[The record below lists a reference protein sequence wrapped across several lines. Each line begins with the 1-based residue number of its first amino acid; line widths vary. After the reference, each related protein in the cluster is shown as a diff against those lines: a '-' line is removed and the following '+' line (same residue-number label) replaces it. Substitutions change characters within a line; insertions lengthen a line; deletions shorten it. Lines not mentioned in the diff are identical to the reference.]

1 MKKIIMLSLIL
12 ILAPFFVVADT
23 STPPLQLTP
32 YNLQPGK
39 AYILSRETP
48 LMPELNPIDP
58 MQALKIIKPLHPGYT
73 VHILSIDYKDRNN
86 RWYRVEATS
95 ADKSATS
102 CGWVNPL
109 ALYGQDLRV
118 VAPAVDNL
126 DADPKNDVIFSNKDY
141 PWKLKVMA
149 KYMFSDPADDYR
161 ALMIYRQHNY
171 NELLSA
177 AHRDQITFEILDEWV
192 PDKQRPGLTWYNIK
206 AYNVDDLNGHIQDF
220 TGWIYAGDLG
230 SYPIPRLTK

>member
-1 MKKIIMLSLIL
+1 MNAGQYTKFNDSFYKKNSEKNDIHP
-12 ILAPFFVVADT
+12 AADT

-32 YNLQPGK
+32 YDLQPGK
-39 AYILSRETP
+39 TYILSREAP

-73 VHILSIDYKDRNN
+73 IHILSIDYNDRNN

-118 VAPAVDNL
+118 ATS
-126 DADPKNDVIFSNKDY
+126 DVSFSNKDY

-149 KYMFSDPADDYR
+149 KYIFSDPADDYR
-161 ALMIYRQHNY
+161 GLMIYRQHNY

-177 AHRDQITFEILDEWV
+177 VHRDLITFEILDEWV
-192 PDKQRPGLTWYNIK
+192 PDKQRPRLAWYNIK

-220 TGWIYAGDLG
+220 TGWISVDELG
-230 SYPIPRLTK
+230 LQPITRLTK